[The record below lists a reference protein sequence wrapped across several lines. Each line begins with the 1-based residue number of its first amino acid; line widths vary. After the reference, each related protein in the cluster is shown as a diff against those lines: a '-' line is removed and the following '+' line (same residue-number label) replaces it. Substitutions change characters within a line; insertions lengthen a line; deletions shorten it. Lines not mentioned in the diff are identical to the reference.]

1 MLSEAI
7 KSMCLP
13 VRTYRDYRQ
22 VYITLPKY
30 GCVGRLGVAL
40 RLIVAVAIFCYIVV
54 QHIILEGGYATP
66 LEGGQSY
73 IFPKLRG
80 FFLTNFTRDQLD
92 DIPETHWD
100 LINNTFW
107 DAKDNIFKTRPNM
120 DNSFIP
126 TNVIITPNQTRGNCP
141 DWPNNITRCKPD
153 NEGKDP
159 TTCRFEKFSAEAYLN
174 QSAGTN
180 GLQTGLCKP
189 FNRPAT
195 QASVNAT
202 KKEEYTCEYYG
213 WCPPPRPQDQ
223 RPKVAIF
230 GQTKDFL
237 LQIQH
242 KVVFPSYGLE
252 MTNNQTK
259 AKCLFSSSNP
269 EAKNKYCRNF
279 IVGDLVNITG
289 SNFDEL
295 AGHGA
300 VIGIEII
307 WECFFILKPF
317 GLNLTWT
324 PNNPCLPTYKI
335 DLVDPEVPGKG
346 MGQYPGWYITDDYYR
361 KRGEDYERTLYH
373 LFGLELEYKETYK
386 VSYLDPIRIIVLLMA
401 GTGTWAT
408 FEVIFWLIWANACNI
423 QNFDR
428 TKYERMTWEEC
439 DVMQVP
445 RRRCVLF

>member
-1 MLSEAI
+1 
-7 KSMCLP
+7 MCLP
-13 VRTYRDYRQ
+13 VQTKWDYRQ

-54 QHIILEGGYATP
+54 QHIILEGGYAHP

-141 DWPNNITRCKPD
+141 DWPNNVTRCKPD
-153 NEGKDP
+153 KEGKDP
-159 TTCRFEKFSAEAYLN
+159 TTCRYEKFSAEPYIKLKQHVGA
-174 QSAGTN
+174 SGV
-180 GLQTGLCKP
+180 QTGRCKR
-189 FNRPAT
+189 FNTT
-195 QASVNAT
+195 QASVNT
-202 KKEEYTCEYYG
+202 TEKEEYTCEYYG
-213 WCPPPRPQDQ
+213 WCPPPRPPKLK
-223 RPKVAIF
+223 PKVPIF

-242 KVVFPSYGLE
+242 KAVFPSYNLE
-252 MTNNQTK
+252 MTNNHTDAQ
-259 AKCLFSSSNP
+259 CLFNSSDA
-269 EAKNKYCRNF
+269 EEQNKYCRNF
-279 IVGDLVNITG
+279 LVKDLVNITG
-289 SNFDEL
+289 SNFTEL
-295 AGHGA
+295 AVHGA

-335 DLVDPEVPGKG
+335 VLVDPEVDGNG
-346 MGQYPGWYITDDYYR
+346 MGYYPGWYIVDDYYR
-361 KRGEDYERTLYH
+361 KMGKNGREYERTLYH
-373 LFGLELEYKETYK
+373 LFGLEVEYK
-386 VSYLDPIRIIVLLMA
+386 VSYKVSYFDPISTILLLMA

-408 FEVIFWLIWANACNI
+408 FEGIFWLIWAYACNI

-428 TKYERMTWEEC
+428 TKYEKMTWEEC

-445 RRRCVLF
+445 RRRCTSVLS